1 MTILCYH
8 EIDPAWDSPL
18 AVAPDPFARHVGW
31 LSRHRTVID
40 LSSAVERLDPSGRLP
55 KGVAALT
62 FDDGFTG
69 VYEHALAILKRA
81 GLPFTVFLVAR
92 TLIERDSAIDWVP
105 DSGHRPLPLN
115 LDQVTEMKEAGVGF
129 GSHSLAHRDLTQ
141 LSDDECE
148 RDLRTSR
155 ETLQDLLGMS
165 VPFLAYPAGR
175 HDPRV
180 WRTAHRAG
188 YTHAFTLPDR
198 REHIGPYAIPRA
210 GVYRGN
216 RVTALWIKS
225 ARWYVPMRTM
235 GRTLSGTDQPSGV
248 AAPSGA
254 VQEPVEPTP
263 P

>member
-8 EIDPAWDSPL
+8 EVDPTWDSPL
-18 AVAPDPFARHVGW
+18 AVTPDQFARHVAW
-31 LSRHRTVID
+31 LSRQRTVTD
-40 LSSAVERLDPSGRLP
+40 LSDAVEKLDPSGRLP
-55 KGVAALT
+55 RGIAALT
-62 FDDGFTG
+62 FDDGFAG
-69 VYEHALAILKRA
+69 VYEYSLPILTRA

-92 TLIERDSAIDWVP
+92 TLHDRDWPIDWVRDP
-105 DSGHRPLPLN
+105 GRRLLPLS
-115 LDQVTEMKEAGVGF
+115 LDQAIEMKEAGVGF

-141 LSDDECE
+141 LSDAECE

-155 ETLQDLLGMS
+155 ETIQDLLGMP
-165 VPFLAYPAGR
+165 VPYLAYPAGR

-188 YTHAFTLPDR
+188 FTHAFSLPDR
-198 REHIGPYAIPRA
+198 REHIGPYAIPRT

-216 RVTALWIKS
+216 RVTALRIKS
-225 ARWYVPMRTM
+225 ARWYLPVRTM
-235 GRTLSGTDQPSGV
+235 GRKLYGPAQPGGE
-248 AAPSGA
+248 ATPSGA